1 MISISSPIPWQED
14 LPSQLSLGGISSP
27 SQGSLPEHLSKC
39 DCCANIHD
47 HDYNGD
53 GADGDNCDGVD
64 DDDDDGVD
72 DLHRGLW
79 LLGN

>member
-1 MISISSPIPWQED
+1 MKVKQTK
-14 LPSQLSLGGISSP
+14 
-27 SQGSLPEHLSKC
+27 PEHLSKC

-47 HDYNGD
+47 HDYSG
-53 GADGDNCDGVD
+53 DGVD
-64 DDDDDGVD
+64 DDDDD

>member
-1 MISISSPIPWQED
+1 MKVKQTK
-14 LPSQLSLGGISSP
+14 
-27 SQGSLPEHLSKC
+27 PEHLSKC

-47 HDYNGD
+47 HDYSGD
-53 GADGDNCDGVD
+53 GVDDDNVDGVD
-64 DDDDDGVD
+64 DDDDD